1 MRHSIWLSVILI
13 LTLNNCFATRS
24 TGQISSIRSEST
36 KVEKNLDSLS
46 VNLTSQLM
54 QHAPNRKDKPLLAIL
69 PPVNANGKIS
79 ELGQAVAGSL
89 QQKLFLPERWR
100 MLERERIDSM
110 LSETELSQSGM
121 LKDNEATGKMLGAQL
136 LVVGSLRD
144 LGNRYQIEIRLV
156 DFETGVVEATASA
169 QLYATGAMAIQYKSE
184 K

>member
-1 MRHSIWLSVILI
+1 
-13 LTLNNCFATRS
+13 
-24 TGQISSIRSEST
+24 
-36 KVEKNLDSLS
+36 
-46 VNLTSQLM
+46 
-54 QHAPNRKDKPLLAIL
+54 
-69 PPVNANGKIS
+69 
-79 ELGQAVAGSL
+79 
-89 QQKLFLPERWR
+89 

-169 QLYATGAMAIQYKSE
+169 QLYATGAMAVQYKSE